1 MNRYVTLSQLGD
13 GTYGSVMLGQR
24 IDTGEKV
31 AIKRLIF
38 ALCSQSLKKL
48 SHANVVKLKEVIR
61 ENDVLYFVFEYMKE
75 NLYQLMRDSNVDIK
89 ILAVLNMVDFAR
101 YRAPEVLLHA
111 TNYGSPI
118 DLWAVGCIM
127 AELYTFRPLF
137 PGNSEIDE
145 IFKIC
150 SVLGTPEKR
159 DWPEGY
165 HLANA
170 MNFKFPQFSRTPL
183 SSLVPNASDA
193 AIALMEDL
201 LQWDPAKRPT
211 AVQALRYPYF
221 KVGQRLGILPV
232 SDSTSGRQSVSLA
245 AATLGDSRYYPESR
259 RWARDRS
266 DHELDDLL

>member
-1 MNRYVTLSQLGD
+1 MIYQ
-13 GTYGSVMLGQR
+13 
-24 IDTGEKV
+24 
-31 AIKRLIF
+31 
-38 ALCSQSLKKL
+38 
-48 SHANVVKLKEVIR
+48 
-61 ENDVLYFVFEYMKE
+61 VLQGLAFMHRNGFFHRDMKPE
-75 NLYQLMRDSNVDIK
+75 NLLNVDIK

-150 SVLGTPEKR
+150 SVLGTPEK
-159 DWPEGY
+159 
-165 HLANA
+165 
-170 MNFKFPQFSRTPL
+170 
-183 SSLVPNASDA
+183 
-193 AIALMEDL
+193 
-201 LQWDPAKRPT
+201 
-211 AVQALRYPYF
+211 
-221 KVGQRLGILPV
+221 VGQRLGILPV

-266 DHELDDLL
+266 DHELDDLLGREPAVWSQRHYEPSAVTVLEPGAAHYQRFDSGAARILHPTYAYSTKGARSTLGGTKAYLPATLPRPSAAAISEVTASIYNFDI